1 MLKLNDILE
10 SKQQHMGQFIEN
22 ISVSHPWV
30 CANYSHA
37 CECHMICV
45 LLFVFHRMSQHYD
58 TSPRTETQP
67 GTLLMFACF
76 VEFIEKILKNT
87 VKLRCV
93 CVCVYVCAR
102 ACCVCACMCVFMQ
115 HTLIHVYVTEFHYV
129 CPSSQPGLEL
139 LLAALDGID
148 RMAQHS

>member
-1 MLKLNDILE
+1 
-10 SKQQHMGQFIEN
+10 
-22 ISVSHPWV
+22 
-30 CANYSHA
+30 
-37 CECHMICV
+37 MICV
-45 LLFVFHRMSQHYD
+45 FLFVFHRTSQHYD
-58 TSPRTETQP
+58 TSPWTETQP

-93 CVCVYVCAR
+93 CVCV
-102 ACCVCACMCVFMQ
+102 CVFMR
-115 HTLIHVYVTEFHYV
+115 HTLIHVYITEVHV
-129 CPSSQPGLEL
+129 CPSTQPGLEL